1 MLLEGNKPSCYVLI
15 SCRNHV
21 LSFILRFGF
30 SSFCRYSFLFYPIIC
45 HMFKVQIYLI
55 VLYFNPFADVVF
67 LGVCVYLSVKVIR
80 NQSMFSSFLS
90 AHTNQCL
97 PVSHNNQGKHLCRY
111 KNFGLALGKCSS
123 VWVKL
128 FVLSLCYKL
137 SLRIYEN
144 ITCIVHW
151 SK

>member
-1 MLLEGNKPSCYVLI
+1 MLCSYQLQESCVKFYFEVWI
-15 SCRNHV
+15 
-21 LSFILRFGF
+21 FILLQIVF
-30 SSFCRYSFLFYPIIC
+30 YSILLFATCLKFRSIWL
-45 HMFKVQIYLI
+45 LI

-123 VWVKL
+123 VWVIL

-144 ITCIVHW
+144 IACIVHW